1 MGAQCLLRCSGG
13 TGWGG
18 VPSPCAPTPLTGAP
32 ISLGT
37 HWEPGLDLAALHV
50 SCLILVWRVCGPGF
64 LPALTSEAPEA
75 QRSSGSRTGPP
86 SASLHQSPVTGCPGA
101 GSAGLILLTQQ
112 ACPCVPAQS
121 CPAGSQLPAPG
132 LMCPPTLHS
141 LPVGLL
147 VPTLPPGDAAAP
159 DSPQGQGVKAPLDGR
174 AALCSILP
182 APPSGPAEH
191 VCPIPPGRGVPFFG
205 QGDP

>member
-18 VPSPCAPTPLTGAP
+18 VSSPCAPTPLTGAP

-75 QRSSGSRTGPP
+75 QRSCGSRTGPP
-86 SASLHQSPVTGCPGA
+86 SASLHQSPVTGCPGGRLSWA
-101 GSAGLILLTQQ
+101 HPPDSAGLPM
-112 ACPCVPAQS
+112 CPSAVLPCW
-121 CPAGSQLPAPG
+121 LPAPSSRSYVSS
-132 LMCPPTLHS
+132 HS
-141 LPVGLL
+141 P
-147 VPTLPPGDAAAP
+147 LPP
-159 DSPQGQGVKAPLDGR
+159 
-174 AALCSILP
+174 C
-182 APPSGPAEH
+182 GPAGPH
-191 VCPIPPGRGVPFFG
+191 STTWGCCSSG
-205 QGDP
+205 

>member
-1 MGAQCLLRCSGG
+1 MGA
-13 TGWGG
+13 
-18 VPSPCAPTPLTGAP
+18 
-32 ISLGT
+32 
-37 HWEPGLDLAALHV
+37 GL
-50 SCLILVWRVCGPGF
+50 
-64 LPALTSEAPEA
+64 
-75 QRSSGSRTGPP
+75 GPP
-86 SASLHQSPVTGCPGA
+86 RPHCTRALSRDVQGA

-121 CPAGSQLPAPG
+121 CPAGSRLPAPG

-147 VPTLPPGDAAAP
+147 VPTLPPGDAGAP
-159 DSPQGQGVKAPLDGR
+159 GSPQGQGVKAPLDGR

-205 QGDP
+205 QGDPRAGAEPLAGFSFRPQGLSEAGGAAQPTFCQVVCPFQGPCPAPMCIAPWP